1 MARLVGAEVES
12 CNNVNK
18 TAKGIVMEGRYV
30 VRHGKD
36 WASTKAGATRVSK
49 VFKTQA
55 AAVAYTRA
63 IAREEGVELRIQDRY
78 GQFRQCDSHGH
89 DPRSIRG

>member
-1 MARLVGAEVES
+1 
-12 CNNVNK
+12 
-18 TAKGIVMEGRYV
+18 MEGRYV
-30 VRHGKD
+30 VRHGND
-36 WASTKAGATRVSK
+36 WASTRAGAARVSK

-55 AAVAYTRA
+55 EAIAYTRP